1 MALTRDFKETIRAR
15 VRRDPA
21 FRKELLREGIE
32 SFLSGDVETGK
43 TVLRDYINATIGF
56 AELGE
61 ITHHSPKSLM
71 RMLGPSGNP
80 HANNLFEIVAYLQ
93 RRKGFVSSYARRRQP
108 PRAARPFRL
117 SWLPHTSYETRAHP
131 SPASRCIAHARSCV
145 NAGSSAPSRKSQ
157 HLQSG
162 SDR

>member
-43 TVLRDYINATIGF
+43 TVLRDYINATVGF
-56 AELGE
+56 AELAE

-80 HANNLFEIVAYLQ
+80 HASNLFEIIAYLQ
-93 RRKGFVSSYARRRQP
+93 KRERVRFKVWSAATASAR
-108 PRAARPFRL
+108 
-117 SWLPHTSYETRAHP
+117 
-131 SPASRCIAHARSCV
+131 
-145 NAGSSAPSRKSQ
+145 G
-157 HLQSG
+157 
-162 SDR
+162 

>member
-1 MALTRDFKETIRAR
+1 MALTRDFKEKIRAR

-93 RRKGFVSSYARRRQP
+93 KKERVRFKLCSRRRP

-117 SWLPHTSYETRAHP
+117 SSLPRTSYETRARP

-145 NAGSSAPSRKSQ
+145 NAGSSVPSRRSQ
-157 HLQSG
+157 HLQAE